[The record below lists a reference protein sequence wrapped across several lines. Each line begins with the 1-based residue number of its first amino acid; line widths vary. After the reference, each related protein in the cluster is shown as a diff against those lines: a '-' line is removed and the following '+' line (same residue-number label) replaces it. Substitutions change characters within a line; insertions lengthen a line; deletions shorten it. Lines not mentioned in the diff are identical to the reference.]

1 MARDGI
7 PAALDDRSRDILEA
21 VVKLNIETG
30 RPVASGLVERAVGRR
45 VSSATIRAVMK
56 SLEEAGFLAQPH
68 TSSGRVPT
76 DAGFRSFVD
85 GLQAGW
91 EFRRHEAP
99 PEMRRLIDTGLAD
112 DQAPAGAD
120 RLARLLS
127 RLTDNISIILGP
139 AWDRAAVERVE
150 VYPRESRRALMV
162 VILGDSRVRTGM
174 FDLQADTPR
183 PVLEEATALLNRRLR
198 GLTVADLRRGE
209 LERPDLVGSPATR
222 CLARLAAAA
231 RDVADEL
238 EGGEVELEGVGN
250 VLDEPEFH
258 DPEPLQSLLRLLQSP
273 RFIRRTLARLERPDR
288 TGFGVWIGA
297 ENPVG
302 ELRRFALVTRRFG
315 DEGRRGVL
323 AVLGPRRMFYQRT
336 FHGIDLLGR
345 AIDDHPERLAC

>member
-1 MARDGI
+1 MARQGS
-7 PAALDDRSRDILEA
+7 AATLDDRSRDILEA
-21 VVKLNIETG
+21 IVDLHIETG
-30 RPVASGLVERAVGRR
+30 RPVSSGLVERAVGRR

-56 SLEEAGFLAQPH
+56 LLEEAGFLLQPH

-99 PEMRRLIDTGLAD
+99 PEMRRLLDDGLGPAA
-112 DQAPAGAD
+112 APAGVP

-139 AWDRAAVERVE
+139 AWEATPVERVE
-150 VYPRESRRALMV
+150 VYPRGSGRALMV
-162 VILGDSRVRTGM
+162 VILGGSRVETGM
-174 FDLQADTPR
+174 FELAADFP
-183 PVLEEATALLNRRLR
+183 EAVVDEALARLNRRLR
-198 GLTVADLRRGE
+198 DLTVADVRGGA
-209 LERPDLVGSPATR
+209 LEKPDLVGNPATR
-222 CLARLAAAA
+222 CLAQLAAAA
-231 RDVADEL
+231 RRVVDEL
-238 EGGEVELEGVGN
+238 EDGDVELEGVAN

-258 DPEPLQSLLRLLQSP
+258 EPEPLQALLRFVESP
-273 RFIRRTLARLERPDR
+273 RLIRRTLDRLERPVR
-288 TGFGVWIGA
+288 AGFGVWIGA

-315 DEGRRGVL
+315 PGGRGGIL
-323 AVLGPRRMFYQRT
+323 AVLGPRRMFYQRA

-345 AIDDHPERLAC
+345 AIDNHPERLAC